1 VNRGGR
7 RLTVV
12 AHNAAAA
19 LGGGET
25 GTARLLA
32 GLRQRGHRVEMLC
45 RDEEMS
51 ARIAEYGVPTS
62 VLRIRGDAVATDAVR
77 FALALRRRR
86 PDAVILTTFKRI
98 LLAGLGARM
107 AGVPRVVQRIVLS
120 SDTPRAFRYRFALRH
135 FVDAVA
141 LNAEAMRPA
150 FLAGDPHLD
159 PARVVTLYDGVET
172 PRRTGASGALRAELG
187 IPADA
192 PVVGAVARLVR
203 QKRFNRLLKAAA
215 RLPNGVH
222 VLIAGEGEERD
233 RLRALAADLGLGGRL
248 HLPGFRDD
256 VGDVLDAIDVFAV
269 TSDREG
275 MANAMLEAMAC
286 GVPCASTEVS
296 GAREALQPGADG
308 VAPGEVVAHSV
319 DAIAGAVAALLADPG
334 RRAAMGRA
342 GQRRVAERFSFPR
355 MLDAW
360 ERLLS
365 GSSLPEGGR

>member
-1 VNRGGR
+1 VTADGR
-7 RLTVV
+7 RLSIV
-12 AHNAAAA
+12 AHNAASA

-32 GLRQRGHRVEMLC
+32 GLGARGHRVEMLC
-45 RDEEMS
+45 RDAAMA
-51 ARIAEYGVPTS
+51 ARIAAYGVPTS
-62 VLRIRGDAVATDAVR
+62 VLRIRGDVVATDAVR

-86 PDAVILTTFKRI
+86 PDAVILTTFKRL

-107 AGVPRVVQRIVLS
+107 AGVPHVVQRIVLS
-120 SDTPRAFRYRFALRH
+120 SDTPRAFRYRFALRR

-159 PARVVTLYDGVET
+159 PARVFTLYDGVET
-172 PRRTGASGALRAELG
+172 PRRTGAPGALRAELG

-203 QKRFNRLLKAAA
+203 QKRFDRLLQATA
-215 RLPNGVH
+215 RLPERVH
-222 VLIAGEGEERD
+222 VVIAGEGEERD
-233 RLRALAADLGLGGRL
+233 RLRALAEELGLGGRL
-248 HLPGFRDD
+248 HLAGFRDD

-275 MANAMLEAMAC
+275 MANAMLEAMAA
-286 GVPCASTEVS
+286 GVPCVSTDVS
-296 GAREALQPGADG
+296 GAREALQRDTDG

-319 DAIAGAVAALLADPG
+319 DAIAGAVAALLDDPG

-342 GQRRVAERFSFPR
+342 GERRVAERFSFPR

-365 GSSLPEGGR
+365 GTVAPEGGR